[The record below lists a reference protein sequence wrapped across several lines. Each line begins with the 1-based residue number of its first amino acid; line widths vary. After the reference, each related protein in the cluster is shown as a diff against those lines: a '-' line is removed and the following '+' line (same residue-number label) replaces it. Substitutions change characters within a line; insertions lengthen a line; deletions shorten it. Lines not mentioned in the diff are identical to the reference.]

1 VTFYREVM
9 TECKNLIHHYL
20 DGNVAREK
28 QALYALQYLMHRM
41 EHPNC
46 KLEQFF
52 EQKQKSFFFYVLIP
66 VSVLLL
72 K

>member
-1 VTFYREVM
+1 
-9 TECKNLIHHYL
+9 LIHHYL

-41 EHPNC
+41 EHPNS

-52 EQKQKSFFFYVLIP
+52 EQKQKSFFYVLIP